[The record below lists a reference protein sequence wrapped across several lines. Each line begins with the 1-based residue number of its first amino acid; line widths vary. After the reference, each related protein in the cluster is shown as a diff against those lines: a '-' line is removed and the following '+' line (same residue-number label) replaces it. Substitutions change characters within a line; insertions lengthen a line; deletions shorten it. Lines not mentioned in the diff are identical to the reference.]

1 MCGNFPSAP
10 AAAGPRSKWS
20 ITPRRETS
28 TLSGESPGGWTETS
42 TERRIIFSPEIPG
55 RRVGS
60 ARPEW
65 AVFDDVIARARPD
78 RRLGCDSA
86 EAIRAEIARAVPLY
100 RAIETLKTKGDQ
112 VQWGGPR
119 LYADGRFGTPDG
131 KARFSL
137 IDNPVNML
145 GQTNIAMRVKLANP
159 DRTFVVSTRRGKQ
172 FNSMVQRDVDPLT
185 GAGRD
190 AVLISEADL
199 HRLNLKE
206 HAVVRLRSDDGL
218 FEGRLR
224 AAKIKSGNLEVHWPE
239 ANILL
244 SGAAIDPDSKEPDYN
259 AVVTLEALE

>member
-1 MCGNFPSAP
+1 LRRRRVILP
-10 AAAGPRSKWS
+10 AATRYA
-20 ITPRRETS
+20 
-28 TLSGESPGGWTETS
+28 SPGGGTETS

-100 RAIETLKTKGDQ
+100 RGIETLKTKGDQ

-145 GQTNIAMRVKLANP
+145 GQTNIAKRVKLANP

-190 AVLISEADL
+190 AVLMSEADL
-199 HRLNLKE
+199 HRLNLKD
-206 HAVVRLRSDDGL
+206 HAASGFDRTTACSKVACERRRSSRGISKCTGPKRMSSCRARLSIRI
-218 FEGRLR
+218 RKNR
-224 AAKIKSGNLEVHWPE
+224 TTTRW
-239 ANILL
+239 
-244 SGAAIDPDSKEPDYN
+244 
-259 AVVTLEALE
+259 